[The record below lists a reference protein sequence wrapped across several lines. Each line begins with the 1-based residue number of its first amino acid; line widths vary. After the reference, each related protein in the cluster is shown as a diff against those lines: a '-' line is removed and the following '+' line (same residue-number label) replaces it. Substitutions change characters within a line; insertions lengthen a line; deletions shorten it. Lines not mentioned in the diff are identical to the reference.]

1 VMDTRWAQSMAPEIG
16 TCSALGNG
24 AE

>member
-1 VMDTRWAQSMAPEIG
+1 VMDTRWAQSMAPVIG

>member
-1 VMDTRWAQSMAPEIG
+1 VMDTRWAQSKAPEIG

>member
-1 VMDTRWAQSMAPEIG
+1 VLDTRWPQSTAPVIG